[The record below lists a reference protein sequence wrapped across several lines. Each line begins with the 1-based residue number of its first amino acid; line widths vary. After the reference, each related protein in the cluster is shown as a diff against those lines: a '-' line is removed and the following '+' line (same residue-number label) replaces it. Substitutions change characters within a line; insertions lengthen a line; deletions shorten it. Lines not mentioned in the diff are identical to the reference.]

1 MKQNMIYNF
10 RKKIETFLKG
20 IYFGKEKNMISCVE
34 PDYYGERFR
43 NFMIKNVFVLEPNY

>member
-1 MKQNMIYNF
+1 MKQNMIYTF

-34 PDYYGERFR
+34 PGFYGERFQD
-43 NFMIKNVFVLEPNY
+43 FMLKNVFVFELDY

>member
-20 IYFGKEKNMISCVE
+20 IYFGKEKNMISAVE
-34 PDYYGERFR
+34 PGYYGEWFKD
-43 NFMIKNVFVLEPNY
+43 FMLKNVFVLEPNC